1 MRDPGADPMAL
12 LEEKQALLEAKR
24 AAAGISR
31 MSASLSAG
39 KITRRIPSV
48 VCVAFNSIN
57 LIVHE
62 AIALSKDRRNG
73 HCHETSG
80 H

>member
-1 MRDPGADPMAL
+1 
-12 LEEKQALLEAKR
+12 
-24 AAAGISR
+24 

-39 KITRRIPSV
+39 KITWRIPSV

-80 H
+80 R